1 MTIHHICIQTNTYE
15 ESKKFYTEIIGFK
28 LIKETKNFHGRD
40 FNTWLALNGFMIELQ
55 TGKSILDKYNK
66 EAEGITHFA
75 LYEENIDEFVNNI
88 KDKENIKFKEKNGEI
103 IYQSRKQQAS
113 QINSTRRNNRR
124 NKRCNRIIKRAED
137 SSRLR
142 QQVTKKH

>member
-1 MTIHHICIQTNTYE
+1 MEDNNMTIHHICIQTNTYE

-55 TGKSILDKYNK
+55 TGKSTLDKYNK
-66 EAEGITHFA
+66 EAEGIAHFA
-75 LYEENIDEFVNNI
+75 LYEENIDDFVNKI

-103 IYQSRKQQAS
+103 IYQVE
-113 QINSTRRNNRR
+113 NSKLVKLIAPEGTIVEIRDA
-124 NKRCNRIIKRAED
+124 IE
-137 SSRLR
+137 L
-142 QQVTKKH
+142 